1 MTRSRTS
8 IRRLAVIASAGL
20 LALGAMLA
28 SSGPASAAPT
38 VTLTYPVT
46 GTTHLQAPDG
56 DLALGPGTLATT
68 VDVAT
73 GAMTA
78 DLSLPPATGSFTE
91 IGFVPVK
98 ATTELIPVGQATGTV
113 AKVGGAVTA
122 TAQVTLRITSLTVAG
137 LPILVGPVC
146 QSAYPAT
153 ITLASQAGWSPP
165 VGGVLAGSYT
175 IPPFQNCLLATPMIN
190 LTIPGPG
197 NTIALTLGKPTV
209 G

>member
-1 MTRSRTS
+1 MTRSQTR

-28 SSGPASAAPT
+28 SSSAASAAVT
-38 VTLTYPVT
+38 VTLNYPVT

-56 DLALGPGTLATT
+56 DLALGPGTLSTT
-68 VDVAT
+68 VDLTT

-91 IGFVPVK
+91 LGFIPVK

-137 LPILVGPVC
+137 LPVLVGPIC
-146 QSAYPAT
+146 QSEYPAT
-153 ITLASQAGWSPP
+153 ITLASQPGWSPP
-165 VGGVLAGSYT
+165 VGGVLAGTYT
-175 IPPFQNCLLATPMIN
+175 IPPFENCLLATPMIN

-197 NTIALTLGKPTV
+197 NTIALTLAKPTA